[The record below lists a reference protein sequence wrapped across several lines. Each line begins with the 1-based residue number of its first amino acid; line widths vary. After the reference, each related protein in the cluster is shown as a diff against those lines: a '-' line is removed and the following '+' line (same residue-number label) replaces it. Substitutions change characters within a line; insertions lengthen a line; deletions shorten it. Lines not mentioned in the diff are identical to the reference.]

1 MEKNSILRADVHLN
15 GRDFKHVHAL
25 LMKGYT
31 WASRAARIKTGNQVL
46 QLCAENGEIYEVS
59 NLSHDIDYFY
69 FTRELYNLSIHKDV
83 YMRNLSYDE
92 LQHLLGY
99 EDRIR
104 FERELMK
111 VKKFKPYV
119 LLLFQD
125 KDNPIIQL

>member
-1 MEKNSILRADVHLN
+1 MISVDVKLN
-15 GRDFKHVHAL
+15 GRDLKHVHAL

-31 WASRAARIKTGNQVL
+31 WASRAARIKAGTQVL
-46 QLCAENGEIYEVS
+46 QLCADNGEKYEVS

-69 FTRELYNLSIHKDV
+69 FTREMYILSIHKDV

-92 LQHLLGY
+92 LQQLLGY
-99 EDRIR
+99 EDKIR
-104 FERELMK
+104 FELELMK